1 MANKKPKFSIIKDT
15 KIGRGTIIKDFT
27 NIYKAKI
34 GRNCKIHAYVYIEE
48 GVEIGDNVLIRPHSV
63 ITEKIKV
70 GNNVFI
76 GQSVQTI
83 NDLYPKTKIPTKV
96 LRTKIKDNAMIGT
109 GSIIFP
115 VTIGKN
121 SVVAAGS
128 VVRKDVPDFA
138 IVAGIPAKVIGS
150 TKDPQFKRKQKIRD
164 LGKDPRQRK
173 KKR

>member
-15 KIGRGTIIKDFT
+15 RIGKGTVIKDFT

-34 GRNCKIHAYVYIEE
+34 GKNCKIHAYVYIEE

-63 ITEKIKV
+63 ITEKIKI

-76 GQSVQTI
+76 GQCVHTI
-83 NDLYPKTKIPTKV
+83 NDLYPNTIARAKLLSTT
-96 LRTKIKDNAMIGT
+96 IKENAMIGT

-115 VTIGKN
+115 VVIGKN
-121 SVVAAGS
+121 SVVASGS
-128 VVRKDVPDFA
+128 LVKDDVPDFA

-150 TKDPQFKRKQKIRD
+150 TKDPKFKRKQKIRD
-164 LGKDPRQRK
+164 LGKDPR
-173 KKR
+173 